1 MLKILHSTL
10 VYSRRSVLELAHRFN
25 NFTIILHAAF
35 IIIIPDQAFSTP
47 VEDSKIFCPLTAT
60 EKMNTIFLLSI
71 EFTGCFKFYFPDC
84 VT

>member
-1 MLKILHSTL
+1 MLSANTVKMFI
-10 VYSRRSVLELAHRFN
+10 RSVTIHQTINLSQQQELQ
-25 NFTIILHAAF
+25 
-35 IIIIPDQAFSTP
+35 DQAFSTP